1 MGKTDKYRPV
11 DKKKYDSEYSRIFMT
26 EKVMCACDGRACK
39 GICREKNLFRKR
51 KDLTHCPA
59 AHTVE
64 EK

>member
-1 MGKTDKYRPV
+1 MSKGDTYRKV
-11 DKKKYDSEYSRIFMT
+11 DKKKYDAEYSRIFMS
-26 EKVMCACDGRACK
+26 EKVLCACDGRSCK

-59 AHTVE
+59 AFQVE